1 MQLLC
6 PSHDDL
12 RGFSL
17 GAVPEARVQ
26 EMEAHLGE
34 CPACLATLQNLSAND
49 TLTDAVRTIEMSRY
63 KLPSGDAVT
72 QAIARMKVLPAVA
85 PDHDLALAHLLERL
99 DPPQAPDEIGRM
111 GPYRILGAQIGR

>member
-26 EMEAHLGE
+26 ELEAHLGE

-49 TLTDAVRTIEMSRY
+49 TLTDAVRTIEMSRH

-85 PDHDLALAHLLERL
+85 PHPDLPLAPLLERL
-99 DPPQAPDEIGRM
+99 DPPPAPAHM
-111 GPYRILGAQIGR
+111 GPLGPSRLLSLP